1 MLYLGLRNRSPV
13 ILNLFQN
20 PKSMKKLL
28 SKTDFLIC
36 LDCAK
41 NAWIKIHKP
50 DIYKRYP
57 LSSFDLNIINTG
69 NQIDELARD
78 IFPNGILIETRDDT
92 ELTSNLI
99 SKKTPIIYQPVF
111 STEKFI
117 TASDIFAWNPLTN
130 VYDLYEVK
138 SSTSSEEGGGRK
150 TDEYLT
156 DMAYQKNILD
166 DLGIKIGALN
176 LIRLNKEYVRMG
188 DINLKELFLIENLTG
203 QVNEKLKDIKQKME
217 GAHELLSNESEPR
230 GHCDCILKGRN
241 SHCTTSKY
249 SNADLPEY
257 PVHAIA
263 RIHKK
268 KLIELVDSNI
278 FSIFDVPEDFEL
290 SDNQRRQVDTA
301 QSGKEYIDKN
311 GISEFLETMQ
321 YPLAFLDYETYPSAI
336 PRYNK
341 YRPYQ
346 QIPFQ
351 FSLHI
356 IESPGGEFAHH
367 DFIYTDQGCPD
378 EHFAEALKKYL
389 PKTGSVI
396 VWNQKFEK
404 SINEQIGERLPDY
417 KNFMQEINNRVVD
430 LMIPFF
436 GKTTMYDHPEFKG
449 SASIKYV
456 LPALVPHLSYENMLI
471 QEGGTASD
479 TWNRIVSGEYS
490 NEDKNM
496 NIQALKDYCH
506 LDTLA
511 MVEIWRV
518 LIKTTGLIV

>member
-1 MLYLGLRNRSPV
+1 MN
-13 ILNLFQN
+13 
-20 PKSMKKLL
+20 LL
-28 SKTDFLIC
+28 SKTNFLIC

-41 NAWIKIHKP
+41 NAWLKIHKP
-50 DIYKRYP
+50 DIYKKYP
-57 LSSFDLNIINTG
+57 LSSFELNIIDTG
-69 NQIDELARD
+69 NQIDELARGL
-78 IFPNGILIETRDDT
+78 FSGGIAVESRDDT
-92 ELTSNLI
+92 ELTKKLI
-99 SKKTPIIYQPVF
+99 SEKTPVIYQPVF
-111 STEKFI
+111 ATDKFI
-117 TASDIFAWNPLTN
+117 TASDIFLWNSSTN
-130 VYDLYEVK
+130 LYDLYEVK
-138 SSTSSEEGGGRK
+138 SSTASDEGGGRK
-150 TDEYLT
+150 TEEYLI
-156 DMAYQKNILD
+156 DIAFQKVILN
-166 DLGIKIGALN
+166 DLGIQIGTTN

-188 DINLKELFLIENLTG
+188 NINLQELFFIENLTD
-203 QVNEKLKDIKQKME
+203 QVNEKLEEIKQKME
-217 GAHELLSNESEPR
+217 GAYEYLLKETEPT
-230 GHCDCILKGRN
+230 GHCDCILKGWN
-241 SHCTTSKY
+241 SHCTTSGH
-249 SNADLPEY
+249 SNSDLPEY

-278 FSIFDVPEDFEL
+278 FSIHDVPDDFKL

-301 QSGKEYIDKN
+301 QSGKKYIDKN
-311 GISEFLETMQ
+311 GISDFLQTMQ

-336 PRYNK
+336 PKYNG

-351 FSLHI
+351 FSLHV
-356 IESPGGEFAHH
+356 IEAPNGESVHY

-378 EHFAEALKKYL
+378 EHFAEALQKHL
-389 PKTGSVI
+389 PKTGSVV

-404 SINEQIGERLPDY
+404 GINEQLGEHLPDH
-417 KNFMQEINNRVVD
+417 KNFMQEVNARVVD
-430 LMIPFF
+430 LMIPFY

-456 LPALVPHLSYENMLI
+456 LPALVPTLSYKKMHI

-490 NEDKNM
+490 EEDKNM
-496 NIQALKDYCH
+496 KIQALKDYCH

-518 LIKTTGLIV
+518 LNSSVS